1 MCVGIPMQLTA
12 IDGIAG
18 HAFDKGAAQLLDLSL
33 LPQAQVGDWVLGFLG
48 TAREILPEAEALLIL
63 KALEGMSSIMA
74 GGDAG
79 DAFADLDNR
88 TPQLPA
94 HLQAALDAGRSR
106 G

>member
-18 HAFDKGAAQLLDLSL
+18 HATDKGSPQLLDLSL
-33 LPQAQVGDWVLGFLG
+33 LPDAKVGDWVLGFLG

-63 KALEGMSSIMA
+63 KALDGLSDIMA
-74 GGDAG
+74 GGDGG
-79 DAFADLDNR
+79 DAFADLDAR
-88 TPQLPA
+88 TPQLPP
-94 HLQAALDAGRSR
+94 HLQAALDAGRSL

>member
-1 MCVGIPMQLTA
+1 MCIGIPMRLLA

-18 HAFDKGAAQLLDLSL
+18 RALDGEQECLLDLSL

-48 TAREILPEAEALLIL
+48 TAREILPEAEALLIR
-63 KALEGMSSIMA
+63 KALNGLSAIMA

-79 DAFADLDNR
+79 DAFADLHAR
-88 TPQLPA
+88 TPQLPP
-94 HLQAALDAGRSR
+94 HLQAALDAGLAT